1 MTTSDIGAWFVR
13 YILDLAFQLTGS
25 ESAPGV
31 VSLLLI
37 VALMVLSLAY
47 IGKTVQ
53 FRRAVSAALK
63 NIVRVVDGGLIT
75 RESRIPIDR
84 AFKDHI
90 DKKKGPEH
98 FLAIAWKEFA
108 ETTVDPEDEK
118 SRLRNTT
125 RPSAFFT
132 REGIDRE
139 WKIWRQFPAIFVSVG
154 LLLTFL
160 GLVSALDRTGDVLDS
175 ASASRDTTEGLKT
188 LLQVASAKFIM
199 SLTGLSCSIVFIF
212 VLRICESIK
221 ESVLI
226 DLCDA
231 IEKGCL
237 FQDEQTL
244 LNKILVQSQ
253 EQTHQLQSF
262 STELVAQ
269 VARPLKEELPNAIHE
284 AFQQH
289 MAPALAQIAQNT
301 GAGIESLVETVSQ
314 QLSGG
319 MQDSAQAIKNEM
331 DTVRSTLET
340 VTKRLEASGDR
351 MATGINGAVD
361 SLRQNLLDPM
371 DALVAQI
378 QEFAGQ
384 ILAATNQTGQYA
396 KTMEENT
403 ASIVSINTQ
412 FRQASSS
419 LVSAVTP
426 VRDAVERIET
436 ASNAMGERI
445 ESAIQGFTTSVH
457 ETAAQTQS
465 AVQNTQEALDASRT
479 VMQDSVN
486 SVRNAAEQFS
496 QVLDRYAE
504 IDISLGNAFRQ
515 IETAVSASIEN
526 IGKFQAHLD
535 EKFAD
540 ALGRLETLI
549 ARTEPFEPRHKQ

>member
-1 MTTSDIGAWFVR
+1 MTNSDIGARFVK
-13 YILDLAFQLTGS
+13 YVLDIAFQLTGS

-37 VALMVLSLAY
+37 VTLMALSGFY
-47 IGKTVQ
+47 IWKTWR
-53 FRRAVSAALK
+53 FRRAVRAART
-63 NIVRVVDGGLIT
+63 IVQVANGGLIT

-90 DKKKGPEH
+90 DQKKGPEH

-108 ETTVDPEDEK
+108 ETTVDAEDEK

-125 RPSAFFT
+125 RPSTFFT

-139 WKIWRQFPAIFVSVG
+139 WKIWRQIPAIFVSVG
-154 LLLTFL
+154 LFLTFL
-160 GLVSALDRTGDVLDS
+160 GLVSALDRTGDVLDN
-175 ASASRDTTEGLKT
+175 ASAGRDTTEGLKT

-199 SLTGLSCSIVFIF
+199 SLTGLFCSILFIV
-212 VLRICESIK
+212 VLRVCESTK
-221 ESVLI
+221 EGVLI
-226 DLCDA
+226 NLCDE
-231 IEKGCL
+231 IERGCL

-244 LNKILVQSQ
+244 LNKILMQSR
-253 EQTHQLQSF
+253 EQTQQLQSF

-269 VARPLKEELPNAIHE
+269 VARPLREELPNAIHE

-289 MAPALAQIAQNT
+289 MAPALAQIAKNT
-301 GAGIESLVETVSQ
+301 GTGIESLVETVSQ
-314 QLSGG
+314 QLAGG

-340 VTKRLEASGDR
+340 VTQRLEASGDR
-351 MATGINGAVD
+351 MTSGINGAVD

-371 DALVAQI
+371 NALVAQI
-378 QEFAGQ
+378 QEVADQ
-384 ILAATNQTGQYA
+384 ILTATNHTAQYA
-396 KTMEENT
+396 KTMEEST
-403 ASIVSINTQ
+403 AAITSTNEQ
-412 FRQASSS
+412 FRQVSNS
-419 LVSAVTP
+419 LVSAVAP

-445 ESAIQGFTTSVH
+445 ESAIQAFTASVH
-457 ETAAQTQS
+457 ETAEQTQG
-465 AVQNTQEALDASRT
+465 AVQNTQETLDAARAI
-479 VMQDSVN
+479 MQDSVN

-504 IDISLGNAFRQ
+504 IDISLGNAFKQ

>member
-1 MTTSDIGAWFVR
+1 MTNGDIGAWFVK
-13 YILDLAFQLTGS
+13 YVLDFAFWLTGS
-25 ESAPGV
+25 ESAPGEI
-31 VSLLLI
+31 SLLLI
-37 VALMVLSLAY
+37 AILMVLSALY
-47 IGKTVQ
+47 IWRAFR
-53 FRRAVSAALK
+53 FRRAVGAAQD
-63 NIVRVVDGGLIT
+63 IVQIADGGLIT

-84 AFKDHI
+84 AFKHI
-90 DKKKGPEH
+90 DKKKGPER

-108 ETTVDPEDEK
+108 ETTVGAEDEE
-118 SRLRNTT
+118 SHLRNTT
-125 RPSAFFT
+125 RPSTFFT

-139 WKIWRQFPAIFVSVG
+139 WKIWRQIPAIFVSVG
-154 LLLTFL
+154 LFLTFL

-199 SLTGLSCSIVFIF
+199 SLTGLFCSILFIF
-212 VLRICESIK
+212 VLRFCESAK
-221 ESVLI
+221 EGALI
-226 DLCDA
+226 NLCDA
-231 IEKGCL
+231 IERGCL

-289 MAPALAQIAQNT
+289 MAPALAQIARNT

-319 MQDSAQAIKNEM
+319 MQDSAQAIKDEM

-378 QEFAGQ
+378 RQFASQ
-384 ILAATNQTGQYA
+384 ISAATNQTGQYA
-396 KTMEENT
+396 KTMEEST
-403 ASIVSINTQ
+403 ASIASTNAQ

-445 ESAIQGFTTSVH
+445 ESAIQAFTTSVH
-457 ETAAQTQS
+457 ETATQTQS

-515 IETAVSASIEN
+515 IETEVSASIEN
-526 IGKFQAHLD
+526 IRKFQTHLD

>member
-1 MTTSDIGAWFVR
+1 MTNGDIGAWFVK
-13 YILDLAFQLTGS
+13 YVLDLAFQLTGS

-37 VALMVLSLAY
+37 VILIALSVSY
-47 IGKTVQ
+47 IWKTSRFRQAVRAGQAIVQ
-53 FRRAVSAALK
+53 VE
-63 NIVRVVDGGLIT
+63 DEGLIT

-84 AFKDHI
+84 AFKHI
-90 DKKKGPEH
+90 GKKKGPER

-108 ETTVDPEDEK
+108 ETTVGVEDER

-125 RPSAFFT
+125 RPSTFFT

-139 WKIWRQFPAIFVSVG
+139 LKIWRQIPAIFVSVG

-160 GLVSALDRTGDVLDS
+160 GLVSALDRTGEVLDS

-199 SLTGLSCSIVFIF
+199 SLTGLFCSILFIF
-212 VLRICESIK
+212 VLRFCESKK
-221 ESVLI
+221 EEVLI

-231 IEKGCL
+231 IERGCL

-244 LNKILVQSQ
+244 LNKILTQSQ

-289 MAPALAQIAQNT
+289 MAPALAQIAKNT

-319 MQDSAQAIKNEM
+319 MQDSAQAIKDEM

-378 QEFAGQ
+378 QEFASQ

-396 KTMEENT
+396 QTMEEST
-403 ASIVSINTQ
+403 ASIVSTNAQ
-412 FRQASSS
+412 FRQASNS

-426 VRDAVERIET
+426 VRDAVGRIET

-445 ESAIQGFTTSVH
+445 EEAIRAFTTSVH

-465 AVQNTQEALDASRT
+465 AVQNAQEALDASRT

-496 QVLDRYAE
+496 HVLDRYAE
-504 IDISLGNAFRQ
+504 IDASLGSAFKQ

-526 IGKFQAHLD
+526 IKKFQDHLD